1 MKTIS
6 KPSLQ
11 SARSLTA
18 PEMNRIHFSAQRTV
32 LTPRLLARIA
42 SQTSDEKKAADVKAA
57 DVDTAAGAPAVPKSA
72 ANAPISASKPVDTEI
87 NFG

>member
-11 SARSLTA
+11 SARSLTP

-42 SQTSDEKKAADVKAA
+42 SQTSDAKKAADVN
-57 DVDTAAGAPAVPKSA
+57 TPLIPPAVPKSA
-72 ANAPISASKPVDTEI
+72 ANAPISASKPGDTEI

>member
-11 SARSLTA
+11 SARSLTP
-18 PEMNRIHFSAQRTV
+18 PEMNHIHFSAQRTV
-32 LTPRLLARIA
+32 LTPQLLARIA
-42 SQTSDEKKAADVKAA
+42 SQTSTAKKTAGANTSSAT
-57 DVDTAAGAPAVPKSA
+57 TAAPKTA
-72 ANAPISASKPVDTEI
+72 ANAPVSASKPGDTEI

>member
-32 LTPRLLARIA
+32 LTPQLLARIA
-42 SQTSDEKKAADVKAA
+42 SQTSDAKKAAGVN
-57 DVDTAAGAPAVPKSA
+57 TPLGAPAVPKST
-72 ANAPISASKPVDTEI
+72 ANAPISASKPGDTEI

>member
-11 SARSLTA
+11 SARSLSA

-32 LTPRLLARIA
+32 LTPQLLARIA
-42 SQTSDEKKAADVKAA
+42 SQTSAAKKAANVN
-57 DVDTAAGAPAVPKSA
+57 TPLIPPAVPNPA
-72 ANAPISASKPVDTEI
+72 ANTPISASRPGDTEI

>member
-42 SQTSDEKKAADVKAA
+42 SQSSAAKKAADVKA
-57 DVDTAAGAPAVPKSA
+57 AAGAPAVPKSA
-72 ANAPISASKPVDTEI
+72 ANAPISASKPGDTEI

>member
-11 SARSLTA
+11 SARSLTP
-18 PEMNRIHFSAQRTV
+18 PEMNHIHFSAQRTV
-32 LTPRLLARIA
+32 LTPQLLARIA
-42 SQTSDEKKAADVKAA
+42 SQTSTAKKAADVN
-57 DVDTAAGAPAVPKSA
+57 TPPGAPVLQKSA
-72 ANAPISASKPVDTEI
+72 ANTPISASKPGDTEI

>member
-11 SARSLTA
+11 SARSLSA

-32 LTPRLLARIA
+32 LTPQLLARIA
-42 SQTSDEKKAADVKAA
+42 SQTSAAKKAA
-57 DVDTAAGAPAVPKSA
+57 DVDTAAVPPAVPKSA
-72 ANAPISASKPVDTEI
+72 ANSPISASKPGDTEI

>member
-42 SQTSDEKKAADVKAA
+42 SQTSAAKKAADGS
-57 DVDTAAGAPAVPKSA
+57 TSA
-72 ANAPISASKPVDTEI
+72 LNPPQSTPVSASKPGDTEI
-87 NFG
+87 NFD

>member
-32 LTPRLLARIA
+32 LTPQLLARIA
-42 SQTSDEKKAADVKAA
+42 SQTSAAKKAAA
-57 DVDTAAGAPAVPKSA
+57 VDIAAGAPAVPKSA
-72 ANAPISASKPVDTEI
+72 ANTPISASKPGDTEI

>member
-11 SARSLTA
+11 SARSLSA

-42 SQTSDEKKAADVKAA
+42 SQTSDAKKAAA
-57 DVDTAAGAPAVPKSA
+57 VDIAAGAPVVPKSA
-72 ANAPISASKPVDTEI
+72 ANSPISASKPGDTEI
-87 NFG
+87 NFS